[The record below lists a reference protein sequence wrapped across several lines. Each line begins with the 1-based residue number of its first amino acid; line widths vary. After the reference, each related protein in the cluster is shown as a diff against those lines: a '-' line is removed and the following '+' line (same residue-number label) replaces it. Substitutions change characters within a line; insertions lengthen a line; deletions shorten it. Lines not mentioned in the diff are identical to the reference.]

1 MKDRFEIDRWIISE
15 LNLTIKKVNEL
26 MDDFNVTES
35 GRAIQDF
42 TDVLSNWYVRRSRR
56 RFWKSEEDKDKV
68 SAYKTLFEC
77 LLTISKLCA
86 PFTPFL
92 SDEIYKNLT
101 GSFGKG
107 EESVHLESYP
117 AADERLIDADL
128 SFKMDTARKIVG
140 LGRAVRSKVN
150 IKIRQPVEKVLVYFD
165 SDAKKKEAI
174 NHFKDVI
181 ASELNVKEI
190 EFAGGLEELVS
201 YDIKPNLALVG
212 KKYGSIVPKIKD
224 ALLSENPVRTALK
237 VKNEKVVSLAVD
249 GKKIELLPQEVL
261 VDIKNKEGFGV
272 ETDGE
277 FTVGFST
284 AISEDLLEEGFCR
297 ELVHQIQNLRKEA
310 RFEIEN
316 TIDTA
321 MEHVAKEDVIKK
333 FKNYIMKETLSKSLS
348 PDFKEGM
355 FVKEVKVND
364 VKIKIGIKVV
374 GSIV

>member
-1 MKDRFEIDRWIISE
+1 
-15 LNLTIKKVNEL
+15 
-26 MDDFNVTES
+26 
-35 GRAIQDF
+35 
-42 TDVLSNWYVRRSRR
+42 
-56 RFWKSEEDKDKV
+56 WKSEEDKDKI
-68 SAYKTLFEC
+68 SAYKTLYEC
-77 LLTISKLCA
+77 LVTISRLCA

-92 SDEIYKNLT
+92 SEEIYKNLT
-101 GSFGKG
+101 GSFGRG

-117 AADERLIDADL
+117 AADENLIDENL

-165 SDAKKKEAI
+165 GDARKKEAI

-181 ASELNVKEI
+181 VSELNVKEI

-201 YDIKPNLALVG
+201 YDIKPNLSLLG
-212 KKYGSIVPKIKD
+212 KKYGSLVPKIRE
-224 ALLSENPVRTALK
+224 ALLSENPIRTALK
-237 VKNEKVVSLAVD
+237 VKNDKNISLAVD
-249 GKKIELLPQEVL
+249 GKQIELLPREVL

-272 ETDGE
+272 ESDGE
-277 FTVGFST
+277 FTVGLST
-284 AISEDLLEEGFCR
+284 AISEKLLEEGFCR

-310 RFEIEN
+310 GFKIEN

-321 MEHVAKEDVIKK
+321 IEPGIKENVLKK
-333 FKNYIMKETLSKSLS
+333 FKNYIMKETLSKSMG

-364 VKIKIGIKVV
+364 VKIKIGIKVA